1 MLILVIDDD
10 TGTAKTFKDVLEAK
24 GYEVSTAGSG
34 EEAIKL
40 SRGKPHDIVFI
51 DMKLPNMDGL
61 GVYLAIKEINPKT
74 VAVIMTAYR
83 EEMKDFISWCLKKGV
98 YTCLTK
104 PLDVD
109 KVLELTEEISEKIK
123 KGV

>member
-40 SRGKPHDIVFI
+40 SRGKPHDIAFI

-61 GVYLAIKEINPKT
+61 GVYLAIREINPKT

-104 PLDVD
+104 PLDVE
-109 KVLELTEEISEKIK
+109 KVLELTEEISKKIK
-123 KGV
+123 KEA

>member
-10 TGTAKTFKDVLEAK
+10 TGTTKTLRDVLEAK

-40 SRGKPHDIVFI
+40 SRAKPHDMVFI

-61 GVYLAIKEINPKT
+61 GVYLAIKEINPET
-74 VAVIMTAYR
+74 VAVIMTAYH

-109 KVLELTEEISEKIK
+109 KILELTEEISKKIK
-123 KGV
+123 KDA

>member
-10 TGTAKTFKDVLEAK
+10 PGTAKTFKDVLEAK

-61 GVYLAIKEINPKT
+61 GVYLAIREINPKT

-98 YTCLTK
+98 YTYLTK
-104 PLDVD
+104 PLDVE
-109 KVLELTEEISEKIK
+109 KVLELIDEISKKIK

>member
-10 TGTAKTFKDVLEAK
+10 SGTRKTFKDVLEAK

-34 EEAIKL
+34 EEAINI

-74 VAVIMTAYR
+74 VAVIITAYH
-83 EEMKDFISWCLKKGV
+83 EEMKDFISWCLEKGV

-104 PLDVD
+104 PLDVG
-109 KVLELTEEISEKIK
+109 KVLELTEEISKKIK
-123 KGV
+123 KGA

>member
-40 SRGKPHDIVFI
+40 SREKPHDIVFI

-104 PLDVD
+104 PLDVE
-109 KVLELTEEISEKIK
+109 KVLELTEEISKKIK
-123 KGV
+123 KEA